1 METSRQRGPRG
12 ASSHIW
18 PQPEGSVRNYPTW
31 KRAQH
36 KRLTQCLESSL
47 APSTRALVLSC
58 IPGGKEQRTK
68 QNQVRL
74 DQTYPVS
81 LPRSLL
87 WLYRNLLIATYR
99 TRSNLSGRLLR
110 WWQIHLSHFLSH
122 LLGKTTSV
130 IQGYYCCNKGHTDI
144 IKNRNLIWG
153 SRKSRRCQNL
163 KCGQLHYS
171 EFVSF

>member
-47 APSTRALVLSC
+47 APSTRALVPSC
-58 IPGGKEQRTK
+58 IPGGKKQRTK

-74 DQTYPVS
+74 DQTYIPCNYLGVYFGYIQES
-81 LPRSLL
+81 TYSYTQNKKQSIWKTAVLVINTSFSFSYLSFRQD
-87 WLYRNLLIATYR
+87 NLCDT
-99 TRSNLSGRLLR
+99 RLLSLQQR
-110 WWQIHLSHFLSH
+110 AYR
-122 LLGKTTSV
+122 
-130 IQGYYCCNKGHTDI
+130 YYQE
-144 IKNRNLIWG
+144 
-153 SRKSRRCQNL
+153 S
-163 KCGQLHYS
+163 
-171 EFVSF
+171 